1 MNIRSA
7 RGCGKTGAL
16 AHPSAPG
23 AQLIDEALIEATLA
37 RARTSPRL
45 RANHNLHASDTD
57 TFHRFLNAW
66 VGGSYCAPH
75 RHRKIPKPEVF
86 LMLRGRLACF
96 IFDDEGRVTQNV
108 VLGEGGVL
116 GIDIAAGLW
125 HTILPVTAEAVCL
138 EMKPGP
144 WDPKTDK
151 EFAPWAPLE
160 GDPASVA
167 YAERLLTAVRQV

>member
-1 MNIRSA
+1 VGEA
-7 RGCGKTGAL
+7 TG
-16 AHPSAPG
+16 SG
-23 AQLIDEALIEATLA
+23 IQLIDEALIDATLA

-45 RANHNLHASDTD
+45 RANHNLHSSHAD

-66 VGGSYCAPH
+66 ILGSYAAPH
-75 RHRKIPKPEVF
+75 RHLAVAKPEGFVI
-86 LMLRGRLACF
+86 LRGKVACF
-96 IFDDEGRVTQNV
+96 IFDDAGQVTRQA
-108 VLGEGGVL
+108 VLGEGGL
-116 GIDIAAGLW
+116 HGIDIAVGLW
-125 HTILPVTAEAVCL
+125 HTVLPITAEAVCL

-160 GDPASVA
+160 GDPAAPA